1 MWNLVRSR
9 QLLEYKFRRQV
20 PIGRYIADFACLERN
35 LIVELDGGQHQ
46 EQSDYDE
53 ERTRWLKSQG
63 FKVIRFWNN
72 EIMEDTNAV
81 QDAILLA
88 LQGVT

>member
-46 EQSDYDE
+46 DQSDYDE